1 MTKRSDW
8 VPFHK
13 CGYRQVPEY
22 LRQPHL
28 VRLFFYGLFLF
39 LRMHFLNQSAFLK
52 STICSVVICLFLVTK
67 TAAQSGSNI
76 RLDVAD
82 LYSTHG
88 THFPGVSVSY
98 NRLFG
103 KKWELGAGIE
113 YSGTS
118 FHDDNGWNLY
128 HLRFLPVYLSEYFY
142 MGNFDRWAPYAH
154 LQEGIS
160 FARYDKEFEDDP
172 GTRYP
177 VKESGFYGYGGVGT
191 RYALSRKSGL
201 FAEAG
206 MKAFHLSFNNLDVN
220 PHGFALKLGYVYRL
234 K

>member
-1 MTKRSDW
+1 
-8 VPFHK
+8 
-13 CGYRQVPEY
+13 
-22 LRQPHL
+22 
-28 VRLFFYGLFLF
+28 
-39 LRMHFLNQSAFLK
+39 MHFLNQYAFYRRSPFFVTLATVFLFVKTEAQTGSAL
-52 STICSVVICLFLVTK
+52 
-67 TAAQSGSNI
+67 
-76 RLDVAD
+76 RLSAED

-88 THFPGVSVSY
+88 THFPGVSISY
-98 NRLFG
+98 NRFLG
-103 KKWELGAGIE
+103 SKWELGAGLA

-128 HLRFLPVYLSEYFY
+128 ALRFAPVYLSEYYYIGYF
-142 MGNFDRWAPYAH
+142 NAWAPYIH

-160 FARYDKEFEDDP
+160 FARYDKEFQDHP

-177 VKESGFYGYGGVGT
+177 IKESGFYGYGGAGT
-191 RYALSRKSGL
+191 RYTVSRRSG
-201 FAEAG
+201 FFIEAG